1 MFMIH
6 KHSLNQ
12 SCGLVLSGGGAK
24 GAYQIGVFRA
34 MQELGITHEI
44 GGISG
49 ASIGAI
55 NTALFASGN
64 YRKAVMAWSEVDL
77 LSVFDTEWAMLDG
90 KEGTFSREELL
101 RLIRKYVSYV
111 KLKRSKIPVICSVS
125 RMITKDEYQNSIR
138 GFLGESVYHGEY
150 MRIDGRTAGTIEDII
165 LASSAMPI
173 IHEPVEID
181 GYYYRDGGLTD
192 NVPIRPLYELGFR
205 EMVVIG
211 LSKEMKR
218 FQAYYP
224 DVRFRGI
231 YPSHSLGDL
240 VHGTLNFRPQFIREC
255 QKLGYR
261 DGIETLS
268 RY

>member
-1 MFMIH
+1 
-6 KHSLNQ
+6 
-12 SCGLVLSGGGAK
+12 
-24 GAYQIGVFRA
+24 
-34 MQELGITHEI
+34 
-44 GGISG
+44 
-49 ASIGAI
+49 
-55 NTALFASGN
+55 
-64 YRKAVMAWSEVDL
+64 MAWSEVDL

-90 KEGTFSREELL
+90 KEGSFSREELL
-101 RLIRKYVSYV
+101 RLIRKYVSYG

-150 MRIDGRTAGTIEDII
+150 MRIDGRTASTIEDII

-205 EMVVIG
+205 EMVIVG
-211 LSKEMKR
+211 LRKEMKR

-224 DVRFRGI
+224 DVRFLEI
-231 YPSHSLGDL
+231 YPSQSLGNL
-240 VHGTLNFRPQFIREC
+240 FQGTLNFKPQFIQEC
-255 QKLGYR
+255 QELGYL
-261 DGIETLS
+261 DAIKELNK
-268 RY
+268 Y

>member
-1 MFMIH
+1 MLYS
-6 KHSLNQ
+6 HSLNHF
-12 SCGLVLSGGGAK
+12 CGLVLSGGGAK

-34 MQELGITHEI
+34 MQELGITEKI

-49 ASIGAI
+49 ASIGAV
-55 NTALFASGN
+55 NAALFACGN
-64 YRKAVMAWSEVDL
+64 YRKAVMAWAEVDL

-90 KEGTFSREELL
+90 KEGTFSREEFL
-101 RLIRKYVSYV
+101 RLIRKYVSYE
-111 KLKRSKIPVICSVS
+111 KLTRSEMPVICSVS

-138 GFLGESVYHGEY
+138 GFLGEAVYHGEY
-150 MRIDGRTAGTIEDII
+150 MRIDGRTAGMIEDII

-205 EMVVIG
+205 ELIVIG
-211 LSKEMKR
+211 LRKEMKR
-218 FQAYYP
+218 FQSYYP

-231 YPSHSLGDL
+231 YPSQSLGDL
-240 VHGTLNFRPQFIREC
+240 VHGTLNFRPQFIRDC
-255 QKLGYR
+255 QELGYQ
-261 DGIETLS
+261 DGMRTLNK
-268 RY
+268 Y